1 MKSMK
6 AAAVCALITGSFVFA
21 GAPGLAQ
28 APPGL
33 PPPADAPAAAG
44 ATLASLENAA
54 AFMADA
60 FPDVHFLNEASRM
73 AIAHATNEKVRD
85 LALSVA
91 REETAAGISMMHW
104 VRTSG
109 HATPAKVPTLAV
121 GFKPPRMLASQAGV
135 LQRLSSLQ
143 GRGFDVLYVSVE
155 KEGLRRLETV
165 YQDFIQNGLDPGLHA
180 IAAQELP
187 AVKQLIAA
195 LDGL

>member
-6 AAAVCALITGSFVFA
+6 AAAICALITGSFIFA
-21 GAPGLAQ
+21 GTPALAHAQ
-28 APPGL
+28 PGL

-44 ATLASLENAA
+44 TTLASLENAA
-54 AFMADA
+54 AFVADA

-85 LALSVA
+85 LALRVA
-91 REETAAGISMMHW
+91 REETAVGISLMHW

-109 HATPAKVPTLAV
+109 HATPAEFPTLAV

-143 GRGFDVLYVSVE
+143 GRDFDVLYVSVE
-155 KEGLRRLETV
+155 KEGLRRFRPSIRILSRMAPT
-165 YQDFIQNGLDPGLHA
+165 
-180 IAAQELP
+180 P
-187 AVKQLIAA
+187 ACTPSRLRNCPS
-195 LDGL
+195 

>member
-21 GAPGLAQ
+21 GMPGLAQ

-54 AFMADA
+54 AFVADA

-85 LALSVA
+85 LAPRVA
-91 REETAAGISMMHW
+91 REETAVGISMMHW

-109 HATPAKVPTLAV
+109 HETPPKLPTLAV
-121 GFKPPRMLASQAGV
+121 GFNPPRMLAVQAGV

-143 GRGFDVLYVSVE
+143 GRDFDVLYVSVE
-155 KEGLRRLETV
+155 KEGLRRLQTI
-165 YQDFIQNGLDPGLHA
+165 YQDFIQNGADPGLHA

>member
-6 AAAVCALITGSFVFA
+6 AAAVCALIAGSFVFA
-21 GAPGLAQ
+21 GTPGLAQ
-28 APPGL
+28 APPA
-33 PPPADAPAAAG
+33 PPPANAPAAAG

-109 HATPAKVPTLAV
+109 HATPAEVPTLAV

-135 LQRLSSLQ
+135 LQRLSSVQ
-143 GRGFDVLYVSVE
+143 GSDFDVLYVSVE

-165 YQDFIQNGLDPGLHA
+165 YQDFIQNGVDPGLHA